1 MPMPMPVNATSEPI
15 SSPAVPGSSGR
26 NTNPSVANAIDNSAT
41 RSKPKRR
48 SNAGVATP
56 VSANAAVGNM
66 PSAPMMGA
74 PKAYSSAMRSS
85 SGVSDVT
92 AVRKLNAESRIAA
105 STRPRPRNWADD
117 EDAVVAT
124 DMTDHPRRTRMC
136 SDA

>member
-1 MPMPMPVNATSEPI
+1 MPANATSEPT
-15 SSPAVPGSSGR
+15 SNPAVPGSSGR
-26 NTNPSVANAIDNSAT
+26 STNPSVASAIDNSAT

-66 PSAPMMGA
+66 PSAPMVGA

-92 AVRKLNAESRIAA
+92 AVRKLNADSRIAA
-105 STRPRPRNWADD
+105 STRPRPRNWADE
-117 EDAVVAT
+117 EDAAVTT
-124 DMTDHPRRTRMC
+124 DMTDHPRRARAC
-136 SDA
+136 NDA